1 MDISERILRIEKI
14 MKELKQLSCQASPI
28 KKDLYFLPLTKL
40 YAEVGQAVIEADRI
54 GNSDEQNIDAM
65 VTGWISDFRWEG
77 HL

>member
-1 MDISERILRIEKI
+1 MDISERILRVEKI

-28 KKDLYFLPLTKL
+28 QKDLYFEPLTRL

-54 GNSDEQNIDAM
+54 GNTDEQNIDA
-65 VTGWISDFRWEG
+65 VVARWISDFHWES